1 MPIYTGD
8 ILDLRALPYALSM
21 ESLAMTFG
29 GIAFLT
35 YCITGYLYR
44 DNVISLLDCITI
56 LFWIAANYVWMVGE
70 FFLRFQSLNLD
81 DRTEGDDRVTRI
93 ISSILF
99 IIGIFIQF
107 YVICWLSY
115 NKMVRVCYG
124 PGTGTGAATSE
135 GGPMPG
141 INPIN
146 RFQTYRTI
154 PRKSS
159 ATLIASPGG
168 KMG

>member
-1 MPIYTGD
+1 
-8 ILDLRALPYALSM
+8 
-21 ESLAMTFG
+21 MTFG

-81 DRTEGDDRVTRI
+81 DGTEGDDRVTRI

-99 IIGIFIQF
+99 IIGIFIQC

-115 NKMVRVCYG
+115 NKMIRVCYG
-124 PGTGTGAATSE
+124 GTGPGPGPGAAPHTSE

-141 INPIN
+141 IQPIN

-154 PRKSS
+154 SRKSS
-159 ATLIASPGG
+159 VSLIASPGG
-168 KMG
+168 KNG